1 MILTH
6 SFPHI
11 TLILLTWKIK
21 WAPNNDSKW
30 QMGFNW
36 AFKRL
41 IILYLHCLVSNDR
54 GVRIAH
60 HHTGWQI
67 NETHTIVNK
76 QHQLGNCVKIST
88 FVLKLPSRTTRQ
100 CAVLLS
106 SGSVLTYVEKVL
118 LAVAYIAVLVS
129 SVLIRKYSL
138 TYITTE
144 EETLFF
150 KNVVTHFLEGKD
162 DIQYTIYI
170 YIYIYIYLMT
180 AEIS

>member
-11 TLILLTWKIK
+11 NLILLTWKIK

-30 QMGFNW
+30 QMGFNL
-36 AFKRL
+36 AFKEL
-41 IILYLHCLVSNDR
+41 MILYLHCLVSNDR

-76 QHQLGNCVKIST
+76 QHQLGRCVKIST
-88 FVLKLPSRTTRQ
+88 FVLKLLNRTIRQ
-100 CAVLLS
+100 WAVLLS

-129 SVLIRKYSL
+129 SVLIRKYLL

-144 EETLFF
+144 EETLLF
-150 KNVVTHFLEGKD
+150 KNVATRFMEGKD
-162 DIQYTIYI
+162 DI
-170 YIYIYIYLMT
+170 YLMIAET
-180 AEIS
+180 A